1 MEYIRTKRDDPTPAL
16 PRGGRKKL
24 KMSFKYKYN
33 YASPDR
39 YRMLKEFA
47 KKNKQFQTDAESLI
61 WRHIRNCLLGVKF
74 NRQYII
80 GDYIVDFVCLEKK
93 LIIEIDGGYHSEY
106 EQIQKDEQRTENLE
120 AMGFKVV
127 RYTNEELFSDIDV
140 VLNNIQQQLFK
151 QNNDQQ

>member
-1 MEYIRTKRDDPTPAL
+1 
-16 PRGGRKKL
+16 
-24 KMSFKYKYN
+24 MSFKYKYN

-47 KKNKQFQTDAESLI
+47 KKNRQFQTDAESLI
-61 WRHIRNCLLGVKF
+61 WKHIRNSNLGVKF

-80 GDYIVDFVCLEKK
+80 GDYIVDFVCLEKR

-127 RYTNEELFSDIDV
+127 RYTNEELFTDIDV
-140 VLNNIQQQLFK
+140 VLNNIQQLLK
-151 QNNDQQ
+151 NDQQ

>member
-1 MEYIRTKRDDPTPAL
+1 
-16 PRGGRKKL
+16 
-24 KMSFKYKYN
+24 MSFKYKYN

-39 YRMLKEFA
+39 YKILKEFA

-61 WRHIRNCLLGVKF
+61 WRHIQNNQLGVKF

-106 EQIQKDEQRTENLE
+106 EQIQKDEHRTEKLE
-120 AMGFKVV
+120 AMGFNVI
-127 RYTNEELFSDIDV
+127 RYTNEELFASIKD
-140 VLNNIQQQLFK
+140 VLNKIRKLLNQK
-151 QNNDQQ
+151 NYE

>member
-1 MEYIRTKRDDPTPAL
+1 
-16 PRGGRKKL
+16 
-24 KMSFKYKYN
+24 MSFKYKYN

-47 KKNKQFQTDAESLI
+47 KKNRQFQTDAESLI
-61 WRHIRNCLLGVKF
+61 WKHIRNSNSGVKF

-80 GDYIVDFVCLEKK
+80 GDYIVDFVCLEKR

-127 RYTNEELFSDIDV
+127 RYTNEELFTDIDV
-140 VLNNIQQQLFK
+140 VLNNIQQLLK
-151 QNNDQQ
+151 NDQQ

>member
-1 MEYIRTKRDDPTPAL
+1 MEYLIKEYI
-16 PRGGRKKL
+16 KKL
-24 KMSFKYKYN
+24 EVN
-33 YASPDR
+33 DI
-39 YRMLKEFA
+39 KEFA

-61 WRHIRNCLLGVKF
+61 WEHIRNSLLGVKF

-80 GDYIVDFVCLEKK
+80 GDYIVDFVCLEKR

-127 RYTNEELFSDIDV
+127 RYTNEELFTDIDV
-140 VLNNIQQQLFK
+140 VLNNIQQLLK
-151 QNNDQQ
+151 NDQQ

>member
-1 MEYIRTKRDDPTPAL
+1 
-16 PRGGRKKL
+16 
-24 KMSFKYKYN
+24 MSFKYKYN

-47 KKNKQFQTDAESLI
+47 KKNRQFQTDAESLI
-61 WRHIRNCLLGVKF
+61 WKHIRNSNLGVKF

-80 GDYIVDFVCLEKK
+80 GDYIVDFVCLEKR

-120 AMGFKVV
+120 AMGFKVI
-127 RYTNEELFSDIDV
+127 RYTNEELFTDIDV
-140 VLNNIQQQLFK
+140 VLNNIQQLLK
-151 QNNDQQ
+151 NDQQ